1 MGLGLIF
8 AAYSSMISRRL
19 VRIKTLQALYAVQ
32 QSGEEST
39 KQGRASLKDSILRTY
54 DVYLFLLEFP
64 HYLNE
69 YLLSEQEIEIKKF
82 YPDKGRIRRLGLF
95 DNNTL
100 ATAVYNKTLN
110 YKRRLF
116 TTSWTDLAEQF
127 ETIIG
132 PLFEQDFTTD
142 YLVFDKPS
150 HAQQQSFLLD
160 FYHWLLMACEPFHGI
175 MEEEYGA
182 WNDDEDG
189 IARELE
195 KTIAG
200 SGEDF
205 VALASAVGLQDDEVK
220 MGLQLF
226 DLVTEHNEDYEL
238 KIQGVTD
245 NWDPGRIA
253 IIDLLCIKLALAEFL
268 SFPQVPVKVS
278 INEYLE
284 VVKDY
289 STPNSGR
296 FLNGVLDKLR
306 IKLEKDGSIQKIG
319 RGLRDK

>member
-1 MGLGLIF
+1 
-8 AAYSSMISRRL
+8 
-19 VRIKTLQALYAVQ
+19 
-32 QSGEEST
+32 
-39 KQGRASLKDSILRTY
+39 
-54 DVYLFLLEFP
+54 
-64 HYLNE
+64 
-69 YLLSEQEIEIKKF
+69 
-82 YPDKGRIRRLGLF
+82 
-95 DNNTL
+95 
-100 ATAVYNKTLN
+100 
-110 YKRRLF
+110 
-116 TTSWTDLAEQF
+116 
-127 ETIIG
+127 
-132 PLFEQDFTTD
+132 
-142 YLVFDKPS
+142 
-150 HAQQQSFLLD
+150 
-160 FYHWLLMACEPFHGI
+160 

-195 KTIAG
+195 KTITG

-205 VALASAVGLQDDEVK
+205 VALASAAGLQDDEVK

-226 DLVTEHNEDYEL
+226 DLVTDNNEDYEL

-306 IKLEKDGSIQKIG
+306 IKLEKDASIQKTG